1 MEWMEQ
7 KYLQVSKTN
16 VALILFKVIVKSLSP
31 FHTSVDELM
40 MCKYCDKSFKADD
53 ILKHMIRT
61 HGKIPVRFTSEEYE
75 HLEEIVGNDTSVS
88 ILRS

>member
-1 MEWMEQ
+1 
-7 KYLQVSKTN
+7 
-16 VALILFKVIVKSLSP
+16 
-31 FHTSVDELM
+31 

-88 ILRS
+88 CTSVFNINKLKLKYKIPRCNMTQKRLFIGTAFFEMVKDN